1 MMRDAASEFPELE
14 RVFSGYLH
22 EDFAA
27 EYGSP
32 EAALQAFRHDASPA
46 EWRRFQREAKRLAGL
61 AEARDFDDICRMVQR
76 LGSRWTPPSRHALI
90 TLLTDAAHLKHSE
103 RRSIRPDA

>member
-1 MMRDAASEFPELE
+1 MKHQAVSDFPELR

-32 EAALQAFRHDASPA
+32 GAALRAFRDDASPA
-46 EWRRFQREAKRLAGL
+46 EWRRFEREALRLARL
-61 AEARDFDDICRMVQR
+61 TIERSFEDVCKLLHQ
-76 LGSRWTPPSRHALI
+76 LGSRWMPPSREALI
-90 TLLTDAAHLKHSE
+90 ALLTSVKD
-103 RRSIRPDA
+103 

>member
-1 MMRDAASEFPELE
+1 MTEDAASEFPELE

-32 EAALQAFRHDASPA
+32 EAALRAFHDDASPA
-46 EWRRFQREAKRLAGL
+46 EWRRFKREAERLAVL
-61 AEARDFDDICRMVQR
+61 AGKRDLDDICTMLQR
-76 LGSRWTPPSRHALI
+76 LGSRWAPSSRDALI
-90 TLLTDAAHLKHSE
+90 TLLRDAAHLKHSD
-103 RRSIRPDA
+103 PP

>member
-1 MMRDAASEFPELE
+1 MTRDAASEFPELS

-32 EAALQAFRHDASPA
+32 DAALLAFHDDASPA
-46 EWRRFQREAKRLAGL
+46 EWRRFQREARQLASF
-61 AEARDFDDICRMVQR
+61 ARDGSFDDVCMLVQR
-76 LGSRWTPPSRHALI
+76 LGSRWTPPSRDALI
-90 TLLTDAAHLKHSE
+90 TLLMRAADLKPSHK
-103 RRSIRPDA
+103 P

>member
-1 MMRDAASEFPELE
+1 MTRGEAPGFPALA

-32 EAALQAFRHDASPA
+32 EAALRAFHEDASPA
-46 EWRRFQREAKRLAGL
+46 EWRLFQREAKRLAGI
-61 AEARDFDDICRMVQR
+61 AEERDFESLCELVQQ
-76 LGSRWTPPSRHALI
+76 LGSRWIPPSRDALV
-90 TLLTDAAHLKHSE
+90 TLLAGVAGQKRPGE
-103 RRSIRPDA
+103 R

>member
-1 MMRDAASEFPELE
+1 MTRDAASQFPELE

-32 EAALQAFRHDASPA
+32 EAALRAFRHDASPA
-46 EWRRFQREAKRLAGL
+46 EWRRFQGEAKRLAGL
-61 AEARDFDDICRMVQR
+61 AEEHDFDDICRMVQG

-90 TLLTDAAHLKHSE
+90 TLLKDTAHLKHSE
-103 RRSIRPDA
+103 GRRVRPEA

>member
-1 MMRDAASEFPELE
+1 MTRPTTPRFPALA

-32 EAALQAFRHDASPA
+32 ESALRAFRDDASPA
-46 EWRRFQREAKRLAGL
+46 EWRRVQREAKRLATI
-61 AEARDFDDICRMVQR
+61 ARDADVDEVRALMQR
-76 LGSRWTPPSRHALI
+76 LGSRWVPSSREALVA
-90 TLLTDAAHLKHSE
+90 LLNGVSGSTGSTS
-103 RRSIRPDA
+103 R